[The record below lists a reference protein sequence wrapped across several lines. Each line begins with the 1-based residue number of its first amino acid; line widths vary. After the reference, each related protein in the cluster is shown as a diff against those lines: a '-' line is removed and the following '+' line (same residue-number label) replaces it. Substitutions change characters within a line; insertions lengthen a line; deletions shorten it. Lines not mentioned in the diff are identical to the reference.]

1 MLRYIINRYTLGFV
15 VLAVITVILVNSTG
29 EERPGLT
36 LFENII
42 KIVVTPVESGVS
54 KVVRGV
60 RDTFGTVYAIGSIKE
75 DNKKLKDRVAAL
87 EAENL
92 LLREYGYQN
101 LRLRELLKFKDT
113 VGKNYEMVSAS
124 VVGRNPSNWFKTV
137 TINRGDSDGI
147 KKNMVVMT
155 SLGLVGHVIN
165 VSSNSAE
172 VVLIGESSTA
182 VGGLI
187 QVTRTPGVVEGLGDN
202 SGYLK
207 MRYLAKDAPIRV
219 KQVIV
224 SSGLGGIYPKGV
236 PIGRVIKVETESNG
250 LEKYAILESFVDFNR
265 LEEIFIIKTVF
276 GESSNLSLSNGGE

>member
-1 MLRYIINRYTLGFV
+1 MLRYIINRYTVGFV
-15 VLAVITVILVNSTG
+15 FLALIAVILVNATG
-29 EERPGLT
+29 EERPDLT

-42 KIVVTPVESGVS
+42 KTVVTPIESGVS

-60 RDTFGTVYAIGSIKE
+60 SDTFGTVFAIGSIKD
-75 DNKKLKDRVAAL
+75 DNEKLKDRVAAL

-137 TINRGDSDGI
+137 TINRGESDGI
-147 KKNMVVMT
+147 QKNMVVMT

-165 VSSNSAE
+165 VSSNAAE
-172 VVLIGESSTA
+172 VVLIVESSSA

-207 MRYLAKDAPIRV
+207 MRYLAKDAPIRE

-236 PIGRVIKVETESNG
+236 PIGRVVKVETESNG
-250 LEKYAILESFVDFNR
+250 LEKYAILEPFVDFNL
-265 LEEIFIIKTVF
+265 LEEVFVIKTVF
-276 GESSNLSLSNGGE
+276 RESDQSLSYGGE

>member
-1 MLRYIINRYTLGFV
+1 MLRYIINRYTVGFV
-15 VLAVITVILVNSTG
+15 ILAVFAVTLVNATG

-36 LFENII
+36 LFENIVKTI
-42 KIVVTPVESGVS
+42 VTPVESGVS
-54 KVVRGV
+54 KVVRSVSG
-60 RDTFGTVYAIGSIKE
+60 TIGTVFTIGSIKE
-75 DNKKLKDRVAAL
+75 DNKKLKERVASL

-101 LRLRELLKFKDT
+101 LRLRDLLKFKDT

-124 VVGRNPSNWFKTV
+124 VVGRNPSNWFKTL
-137 TINRGDSDGI
+137 TINRGEADGI
-147 KKNMVVMT
+147 QKNMVVMT

-172 VVLIGESSTA
+172 VVLIVESSSA

-207 MRYLAKDAPIRV
+207 MRYLAKDSPIRV

-236 PIGRVIKVETESNG
+236 PIGRVVKVEIESNG
-250 LEKYAILESFVDFNR
+250 LEKYAILEPFVDFNR
-265 LEEIFIIKTVF
+265 LEEVFVIKTVF
-276 GESSNLSLSNGGE
+276 RASDQSLSYGGE

>member
-1 MLRYIINRYTLGFV
+1 MLRYIINRYTVGFV
-15 VLAVITVILVNSTG
+15 VLAFFAVILVNATG

-42 KIVVTPVESGVS
+42 KTVVTPVESGVS
-54 KVVRGV
+54 VVVRGV
-60 RDTFGTVYAIGSIKE
+60 RDTFGTAFAIGSIRD
-75 DNKKLKDRVAAL
+75 DNKKLKERVAAL

-101 LRLRELLKFKDT
+101 LRFRDLLKFKDT
-113 VGKNYEMVSAS
+113 VGKNYELISAS
-124 VVGRNPSNWFKTV
+124 VVGRNPSNWFKTI
-137 TINRGDSDGI
+137 TINRGKSDGI
-147 KKNMVVMT
+147 QKNMVVMT

-172 VVLIGESSTA
+172 VVLIVESSSA

-207 MRYLAKDAPIRV
+207 MRYLAKDAPIRE

-236 PIGRVIKVETESNG
+236 PIGRVVKVETESNG
-250 LEKYAILESFVDFNR
+250 LEKYAILEPFVDFNR
-265 LEEIFIIKTVF
+265 LEEVFVTKTVF
-276 GESSNLSLSNGGE
+276 RESEPSLSYGGE